1 MFNLKKIGH
10 SEANEKVIASTKL
23 EDSGKNLIG
32 DKLHI
37 LYNFQLEG
45 KTFLRYILRIYERAH
60 IDFRIILLFV
70 KLSAY
75 IVDY

>member
-37 LYNFQLEG
+37 LYNIAYLFHRMI
-45 KTFLRYILRIYERAH
+45 KKCFLLKN
-60 IDFRIILLFV
+60 FSSFM
-70 KLSAY
+70 
-75 IVDY
+75 